1 MSPMWK
7 AFIVLALLNTGL
19 MGCSPH
25 TDAPPPLEGLLW
37 RDATPLEHV
46 RYQEFVP
53 PAGQGRVVIVLGGLH
68 GPVAYSNYAREFAS
82 LGYYAVL
89 FDANDFPRWDV
100 KGGENLRQ
108 AIINAQH
115 SPHAIPGKVAVVG
128 FSLGGGTAI
137 VHANTQPDLISMV
150 VAFYPGTR
158 FIPDKEALID
168 RWKVPT
174 LVFAGDADNYD
185 HCCMIETITKM
196 AAYAK
201 DHGAPFEL
209 VVYPGAEHGFMT
221 VNYKSYAATDS
232 WQRTLVALN
241 QRLGP

>member
-1 MSPMWK
+1 
-7 AFIVLALLNTGL
+7 
-19 MGCSPH
+19 
-25 TDAPPPLEGLLW
+25 LLW

-68 GPVAYSNYAREFAS
+68 GPAAYANYAREFAS
-82 LGYYAVL
+82 LGYYTVL

-108 AIINAQH
+108 MIVRLQH

-137 VHANTQPDLISMV
+137 VHASTQPDLISVV

-168 RWKVPT
+168 RRKVPT
-174 LVFAGDADNYD
+174 LVFAGDADNYEN
-185 HCCMIETITKM
+185 CCEIATVRKM
-196 AAYAK
+196 AGYAK
-201 DHGAPFEL
+201 DRGAPFEL
-209 VVYPGAEHGFMT
+209 VVYPGAQHGFMT
-221 VNYKSYAATDS
+221 ANYKSDAAADS
-232 WQRTLVALN
+232 WPRALVALN
-241 QRLGP
+241 QHLGP